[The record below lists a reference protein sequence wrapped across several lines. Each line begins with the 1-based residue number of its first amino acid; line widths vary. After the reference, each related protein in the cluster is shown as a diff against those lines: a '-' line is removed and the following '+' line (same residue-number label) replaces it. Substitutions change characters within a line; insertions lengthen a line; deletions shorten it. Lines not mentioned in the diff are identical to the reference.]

1 MVTPLN
7 PADPQATPD
16 DLDLIV
22 ESVVEP
28 SADAGF
34 DTAVE
39 DEVRVAGAG
48 E

>member
-1 MVTPLN
+1 MATPLN
-7 PADPQATPD
+7 PTDLQPAPD
-16 DLDLIV
+16 DLDPID
-22 ESVVEP
+22 ESVIKP